1 MQLKYQ
7 LEWRLRKKCLEN
19 LQIFINTLLAFI
31 FIINDDFMKVNFG
44 KNAPDIVNVFVEI
57 SLGSNI
63 KYEFDETEEV
73 LKVDR
78 ILYTSMVY
86 PFNYG
91 FIPNT
96 KSTDGDPIDVLVIS
110 NQAFTPGSVIEVR
123 PIGIAHMEDEEGGDE
138 KIIAVPKDK
147 IDPSFSGIKDIT
159 DVQDAIKNKIIHF
172 FAHYKELEPNKWV
185 KITDFG
191 NADEAKE
198 KINDAINR
206 KMG

>member
-1 MQLKYQ
+1 MLPKVSKEKSLVIYKY
-7 LEWRLRKKCLEN
+7 
-19 LQIFINTLLAFI
+19 LLILYRAI
-31 FIINDDFMKVNFG
+31 FIIKDGFMKVDFG
-44 KNAPDIVNVFVEI
+44 KNAPDTVNVFVEI

-91 FIPNT
+91 FIPDT

-123 PIGIAHMEDEEGGDE
+123 PVGIAHMEDEEGRDE

-191 NADEAKE
+191 DAKEAKD
-198 KINDAINR
+198 KINEAINR
-206 KMG
+206 KKG

>member
-1 MQLKYQ
+1 MLLRIASKEKSLVIYKY
-7 LEWRLRKKCLEN
+7 
-19 LQIFINTLLAFI
+19 LLILYRAI
-31 FIINDDFMKVNFG
+31 FIIKDGFMKVDFG
-44 KNAPDIVNVFVEI
+44 KNAPDTVNVFVEI

-91 FIPNT
+91 FIPDT

-123 PIGIAHMEDEEGGDE
+123 PVGIAHMEDEEGRDE

-191 NADEAKE
+191 DAKEAKD
-198 KINDAINR
+198 KINEAINR
-206 KMG
+206 KKG

>member
-1 MQLKYQ
+1 MLPKIASKEKSLVIYKY
-7 LEWRLRKKCLEN
+7 
-19 LQIFINTLLAFI
+19 LLILYRAI
-31 FIINDDFMKVNFG
+31 FIIKDGFMKVDFG
-44 KNAPDIVNVFVEI
+44 KNAPDTVNVFVEI

-91 FIPNT
+91 FIPDT

-123 PIGIAHMEDEEGGDE
+123 PVGIAHMEDEEGRDE

-191 NADEAKE
+191 DAKEAKD
-198 KINDAINR
+198 KINEAINR
-206 KMG
+206 KKG

>member
-1 MQLKYQ
+1 MLPKIASKEKSLVIYKY
-7 LEWRLRKKCLEN
+7 
-19 LQIFINTLLAFI
+19 LLILYRAI
-31 FIINDDFMKVNFG
+31 FIIKDGFMQVDFG
-44 KNAPDIVNVFVEI
+44 KNAPDTVNVFVEI

-91 FIPNT
+91 FIPDT

-123 PIGIAHMEDEEGGDE
+123 PVGIAHMEDEEGRDE

-191 NADEAKE
+191 DAKEAKD
-198 KINDAINR
+198 KINEAINR
-206 KMG
+206 KKG

>member
-1 MQLKYQ
+1 MLPKIASKDKSLVLYKY
-7 LEWRLRKKCLEN
+7 
-19 LQIFINTLLAFI
+19 LLILYRAI
-31 FIINDDFMKVNFG
+31 FIIKDGFMKVDFG
-44 KNAPDIVNVFVEI
+44 KNAPDTVNVFVEI

-91 FIPNT
+91 FIPDT

-123 PIGIAHMEDEEGGDE
+123 PVGIAHMEDEEGRDE

-191 NADEAKE
+191 DAKEAKD
-198 KINDAINR
+198 KINEAINR
-206 KMG
+206 KKG